1 MYFTTKSNNRNNTDK
16 KMEDIFIF
24 LFLLYSGLDLTFV
37 TRILKELSVN
47 ENQEYDSYESLQI

>member
-1 MYFTTKSNNRNNTDK
+1 
-16 KMEDIFIF
+16 MEDIFIF

-47 ENQEYDSYESLQI
+47 ENQEYDSYESLQILKYKTLEKKFLSNS